1 MVLVV
6 HNAVRDLL
14 LGSECATTLRRRLR
28 PSWSWFTS
36 PWFGRP
42 QGGCTK
48 ETRAFL
54 HRLSGLVAVVEGC
67 SPDTVRARL
76 HDQLA
81 VLLARVGGRAVR
93 RRLGPPGGAV
103 AKHAEGELLLEV

>member
-1 MVLVV
+1 MVLLYTMQSETFYSEASAQP
-6 HNAVRDLL
+6 HCGAACDQAGAVYFPLVW
-14 LGSECATTLRRRLR
+14 EA
-28 PSWSWFTS
+28 
-36 PWFGRP
+36 

-81 VLLARVGGRAVR
+81 VLLARAGGRAVR